1 MSLSLGALAEAS
13 LERLGDH
20 RSLEFQGRW
29 HTAAELHA
37 RAVRLSAGFTALGVR
52 PGDRVV
58 VCMTN
63 SPEVL
68 LSYAAL
74 WRAGAVP
81 TPVISAVTPTEL
93 RHVLTDSGAVA
104 AVASSA
110 SLPLVDEAAAGLG
123 LRVAVAGGS
132 GGDLPFEELE
142 QHGDG
147 PLVPRDGDD
156 LAALL
161 YTGGTTGRSK
171 GVMLTHTG
179 LSQISRSRAQVFSDS
194 GAVDLLLALPLSH
207 VYGLLNS
214 VTRMH
219 MPAPGFVALQPR
231 FDAAQ
236 WLEIAARVRPQAAA
250 LVPSML
256 QLLLRRELESA
267 DLSSLYYVTTGGAPL
282 SVAVREEFERRAAG
296 VRVCD
301 GYGCTE
307 ITSTATMNPYSAPR
321 SGSVGLPLPGVEVK
335 VVDEDAEPVPVG
347 RDGEVCVRSAGV
359 MAGYWSEGRRDEE
372 ATAAAV
378 RDGWFHTGD
387 IGHLDDDGYLYV
399 VDRIKDLIIRGGFN
413 VYPRDVEDVL
423 LSHPLVATAAVVGRP
438 DPVLGEEVVAWVSL
452 AEGAQ
457 LTAEDLV
464 AYSRELLGRHKH
476 PREVRI
482 VPAVPLTSVG
492 KTDRKALRRLAAE
505 QAEQPGSLSAQATAE
520 ESGTSA

>member
-20 RSLEFQGRW
+20 RSLEFESTW
-29 HTAAELHA
+29 HTAAELHD
-37 RAVRLSAGFTALGVR
+37 RAVRLSGGFAALGVR

-63 SPEVL
+63 CPEVL

-104 AVASSA
+104 AVASPG
-110 SLPLVDEAAAGLG
+110 SLALVAEATQGLDV
-123 LRVAVAGGS
+123 RVVVAGES
-132 GGDLPFEELE
+132 GGDVRFAELE
-142 QHGDG
+142 SGAEG
-147 PLVPRDGDD
+147 ALVDRDEHD

-179 LSQISRSRAQVFSDS
+179 LSQISRARAQVFSDS

-207 VYGLLNS
+207 VYGLLSS

-219 MPAPGFVALQPR
+219 MPAAGFVALQR
-231 FDAAQ
+231 KFDAAQ
-236 WLEIAARVRPQAAA
+236 WLEIAQRVRPQAAA

-256 QLLLRRELESA
+256 QLLVRQDLEAA
-267 DLSSLYYVTTGGAPL
+267 DLSSLYYVTIGGAPL
-282 SVAVREEFERRAAG
+282 SVAVREEFERRVGG

-307 ITSTATMNPYSAPR
+307 VTSTATMNPYTAPR
-321 SGSVGLPLPGVEVK
+321 SGSVGLPLPGVEIK
-335 VVDEDAEPVPVG
+335 VVDESAAPVAAGV
-347 RDGEVCVRSAGV
+347 DGEVCVRSAGV
-359 MAGYWSEGRRDEE
+359 MAGYWSAGHRDDE
-372 ATAAAV
+372 ATDAAV

-387 IGHLDDDGYLYV
+387 VGHLDADGYLYV

-423 LSHPLVATAAVVGRP
+423 LSHPDVASAAVVGRP

-452 AEGAQ
+452 TAGGTVSAE
-457 LTAEDLV
+457 ELV
-464 AYSRELLGRHKH
+464 AFSRERLGRHKH

-482 VPAVPLTSVG
+482 VPSVPLTSVG
-492 KTDRKALRRLAAE
+492 KTDRKALRRL
-505 QAEQPGSLSAQATAE
+505 TAD
-520 ESGTSA
+520 GG

>member
-1 MSLSLGALAEAS
+1 MTLSLGALAEAS

-20 RSLEFQGRW
+20 RSLEFEGRW
-29 HTAAELHA
+29 YTAGQLHE
-37 RAVRLSAGFTALGVR
+37 RAVRLSAGFRQLGVR

-63 SPEVL
+63 CPEVL

-104 AVASSA
+104 AVASPG
-110 SLPLVDEAAAGLG
+110 SLPLVTQAATGLPVPV
-123 LRVAVAGGS
+123 VA
-132 GGDLPFEELE
+132 DLAELE
-142 QHGDG
+142 GQGDG
-147 PLVPRDGDD
+147 PLLPREQDD

-171 GVMLTHTG
+171 GVMLTHGG
-179 LSQISRSRAQVFSDS
+179 LSQIARSRAEVFSAS
-194 GAVDLLLALPLSH
+194 GASDLLLALPLSH

-219 MPAPGFVALQPR
+219 LPRPGFVALQGR
-231 FDAAQ
+231 FQAAQ

-256 QLLLRRELESA
+256 QLLLREDLEGA

-282 SVAVREEFERRAAG
+282 SVAVREEFERRVGG

-307 ITSTATMNPYSAPR
+307 VTSTATMNPYDAPR
-321 SGSVGLPLPGVEVK
+321 SGSVGLPLPGVEVR
-335 VVDEDAEPVPVG
+335 VVDEQRRPVPPG

-359 MAGYWSEGRRDEE
+359 MAGYWSGGGRDDE

-387 IGHLDDDGYLYV
+387 VGHQDRDGYLYV

-423 LSHPLVATAAVVGRP
+423 LSHPQVAAAAVVGRP
-438 DPVLGEEVVAWVSL
+438 DPVLGEEVVAFVSL
-452 AEGAQ
+452 ASGGSVTAQ
-457 LTAEDLV
+457 DLV
-464 AYSRELLGRHKH
+464 AYSREHLGRHKH

-492 KTDRKALRRLAAE
+492 KTDRKALRRLTGPA
-505 QAEQPGSLSAQATAE
+505 
-520 ESGTSA
+520 

>member
-1 MSLSLGALAEAS
+1 MTSRTAGSLGALAEAS

-20 RSLEFQGRW
+20 RSLEFEGEW

-37 RAVRLSAGFTALGVR
+37 RAVRLSAGFSALGVR

-63 SPEVL
+63 CPEVL

-81 TPVISAVTPTEL
+81 TPVISAVTVTEL
-93 RHVLTDSGAVA
+93 RHVLADSGAVA
-104 AVASSA
+104 AVASPA
-110 SLPLVDEAAAGLG
+110 SLALVTEAAAGLDV
-123 LRVAVAGGS
+123 RVVV
-132 GGDLPFEELE
+132 DLDELE
-142 QHGDG
+142 GHGDG
-147 PLVPRDGDD
+147 PLVMRDEHD

-179 LSQISRSRAQVFSDS
+179 LSQISRSRAQVFSES
-194 GAVDLLLALPLSH
+194 GATDLLLALPLSH

-219 MPAPGFVALQPR
+219 MPRPGFVALQR
-231 FDAAQ
+231 KFAAAQ
-236 WLEIAARVRPQAAA
+236 WVAIAERVQPQAAA

-256 QLLLRRELESA
+256 QLLLREDLESA
-267 DLSSLYYVTTGGAPL
+267 ELSSLYYVTTGGAPL
-282 SVAVREEFERRAAG
+282 SVAVREEFERRVGG

-307 ITSTATMNPYSAPR
+307 VTSTATMNPYPAPR
-321 SGSVGLPLPGVEVK
+321 SGSVGLPLPGVEVR
-335 VVDEDAEPVPVG
+335 VVDEAGQPVPVG
-347 RDGEVCVRSAGV
+347 SDGEVCVRSAGV
-359 MAGYWSEGRRDEE
+359 MAGYWSAGARDDE

-387 IGHLDDDGYLYV
+387 VGHEDADGYLYV

-423 LSHPLVATAAVVGRP
+423 LSHPQVAAAAVVGRP

-452 AEGAQ
+452 
-457 LTAEDLV
+457 TAGGTVTPEELV
-464 AYSRELLGRHKH
+464 AFSREHLGRHKH
-476 PREVRI
+476 PREVRV
-482 VPAVPLTSVG
+482 VPSVPLTSVG
-492 KTDRKALRRLAAE
+492 KTDRKALRRL
-505 QAEQPGSLSAQATAE
+505 TAE
-520 ESGTSA
+520 T

>member
-20 RSLEFQGRW
+20 RSLEFEGRW
-29 HTAAELHA
+29 HTAGELHA
-37 RAVRLSAGFTALGVR
+37 RAVRLSAGFAALGVA

-63 SPEVL
+63 CPEVL

-93 RHVLTDSGAVA
+93 RHILGDSGARV
-104 AVASSA
+104 AVASPA
-110 SLPLVDEAAAGLG
+110 SLPLVTEAAQGLDV
-123 LRVAVAGGS
+123 RVVVEL
-132 GGDLPFEELE
+132 DELE
-142 QHGDG
+142 AHGDG
-147 PLVPRDGDD
+147 PLVDRAPDD

-171 GVMLTHTG
+171 GVMLTHDG

-194 GAVDLLLALPLSH
+194 GATDLLLALPLSH

-219 MPAPGFVALQPR
+219 MPAPGFVALQRR

-236 WLEIAARVRPQAAA
+236 WLEIAERVRPQAAA

-256 QLLLRRELESA
+256 QLLLRQDLEAA

-282 SVAVREEFERRAAG
+282 SVAVREEFERRVGG

-307 ITSTATMNPYSAPR
+307 VTSTATMNPYSAPR

-335 VVDEDAEPVPVG
+335 VVDETGAPVEVG

-359 MAGYWSEGRRDEE
+359 MAGYWTDGGRDDE

-387 IGHLDDDGYLYV
+387 VGHLDEDGYLYV

-423 LSHPLVATAAVVGRP
+423 LAHPEVATAAVVGRP

-452 AEGAQ
+452 AQGASV
-457 LTAEDLV
+457 TAEELI
-464 AYSRELLGRHKH
+464 AFSREHLGRHKH

-505 QAEQPGSLSAQATAE
+505 QPSAGGA
-520 ESGTSA
+520 